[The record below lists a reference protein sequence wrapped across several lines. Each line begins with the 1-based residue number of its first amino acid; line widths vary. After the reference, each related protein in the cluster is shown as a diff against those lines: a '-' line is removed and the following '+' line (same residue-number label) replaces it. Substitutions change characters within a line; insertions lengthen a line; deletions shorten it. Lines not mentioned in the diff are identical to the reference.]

1 MITYLIRLIT
11 FLYFIIVGGCS
22 VGPDYKKP
30 SNAFPNTF
38 KEIKGW
44 KQANPGDIELSDKW
58 WEIFKDPRLNALE
71 QQINI
76 GNQSIAQAEAQFRQS
91 QSMVQTATAA
101 YFPTAN
107 ASASASRFKAVSGET
122 KAVSGVKYLFNTVL
136 SVAWEPDIWGSV
148 RRQVESSRANAQASA
163 ATLQALRLSTQATL
177 AQDYFLLRVFDAQ
190 INLLNDTVKT
200 YQKTLTIT
208 ENRYAVGMA
217 AKSEIVQAETQLQSA
232 QAQAINIEVQR
243 AKVEH
248 AIAILIGKTPAEI
261 SIPVGSL
268 NTFLPAIPVSIPSE
282 LLERRPDIAIAERQ
296 AAAANAL
303 IGVAK
308 AAYFPTLNLAANNG
322 QQNNSV
328 SNLMNSASRYWT
340 LGPAAFAIPL
350 FDGGFRGAQ
359 MQQTIDA
366 YDASVAAYRQAVL
379 VSFQEVEDNLAAL
392 RILEQ
397 EMLVQN
403 KAVESAQKAVLLT
416 TNQYKAGTISY
427 LNVMI
432 DQAAALANEKTAVDL
447 QGQRLTAAVLLI
459 KALGGGWK
467 SSVLPSEEDISGE
480 IKWLQFLPIP
490 LSK

>member
-44 KQANPGDIELSDKW
+44 KQANPRDIELSDKW

-122 KAVSGVKYLFNTVL
+122 KAVSGVKYLFNTAL

-248 AIAILIGKTPAEI
+248 AIAILIGKTPAEV

-282 LLERRPDIAIAERQ
+282 LLERRPDVAIAERQ

>member
-44 KQANPGDIELSDKW
+44 KQANPRDIELSDKW

-282 LLERRPDIAIAERQ
+282 LLERRPDVAIAERQ

-328 SNLMNSASRYWT
+328 SILMNSASRYWT

>member
-44 KQANPGDIELSDKW
+44 KQANPRDIELSDKW

-122 KAVSGVKYLFNTVL
+122 KAVSGVKYLFNTAL

-208 ENRYAVGMA
+208 QNRYAVGMA

-243 AKVEH
+243 AQVEH

-282 LLERRPDIAIAERQ
+282 LLERRPDVAIAERQ

>member
-44 KQANPGDIELSDKW
+44 KQANPRDIELSDKW

-122 KAVSGVKYLFNTVL
+122 KAVSGVKYLFNTLL

-282 LLERRPDIAIAERQ
+282 LLERRPDVAISERQ

>member
-44 KQANPGDIELSDKW
+44 KQANPRDIELSDKW

-459 KALGGGWK
+459 KALGGGWR

>member
-44 KQANPGDIELSDKW
+44 KQANPRDIELSDKW

-122 KAVSGVKYLFNTVL
+122 KAVSGVKYLFNTAL

-282 LLERRPDIAIAERQ
+282 LLERRPDVAIAERQ

>member
-44 KQANPGDIELSDKW
+44 KQANPRDIELSDKW

-122 KAVSGVKYLFNTVL
+122 KAVSGVKYLFNTAL

-190 INLLNDTVKT
+190 IKLLNDTVKT

-248 AIAILIGKTPAEI
+248 AIAILIGKTPAEV

-282 LLERRPDIAIAERQ
+282 LLERRPDVAIAERQ

>member
-44 KQANPGDIELSDKW
+44 KQANPRDIELSDKW

-122 KAVSGVKYLFNTVL
+122 KAVSGVKYLFNTAL

-243 AKVEH
+243 AQVEH
-248 AIAILIGKTPAEI
+248 AIAILIGKTPAEV

-282 LLERRPDIAIAERQ
+282 LLERRPDVAIAERQ

>member
-44 KQANPGDIELSDKW
+44 KQANPRDIELSDKW

-282 LLERRPDIAIAERQ
+282 LLERRPDVAIAERQ

>member
-44 KQANPGDIELSDKW
+44 KQANPRDIELSDKW

-243 AKVEH
+243 AQVEH
-248 AIAILIGKTPAEI
+248 AIAILIGKTPAEV

-282 LLERRPDIAIAERQ
+282 LLERRPDVAIAERQ

>member
-44 KQANPGDIELSDKW
+44 KQANPRDIELSDKW

-122 KAVSGVKYLFNTVL
+122 KAVSGVKYLFNTLL